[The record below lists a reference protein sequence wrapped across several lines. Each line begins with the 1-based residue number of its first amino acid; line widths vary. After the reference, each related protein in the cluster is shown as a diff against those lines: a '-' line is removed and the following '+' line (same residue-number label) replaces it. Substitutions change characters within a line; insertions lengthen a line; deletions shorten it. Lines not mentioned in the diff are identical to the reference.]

1 MKFVLGK
8 TVRNIL
14 KNKCITF
21 FLNTVYIQ
29 TLGKAHNSQVQGLN
43 LRCEQSLG
51 GKRTV
56 DINDEQ
62 RDGFLDEI

>member
-1 MKFVLGK
+1 MYH
-8 TVRNIL
+8 
-14 KNKCITF
+14 F
-21 FLNTVYIQ
+21 FLNNVYIQ

-43 LRCEQSLG
+43 LRCQQSLG